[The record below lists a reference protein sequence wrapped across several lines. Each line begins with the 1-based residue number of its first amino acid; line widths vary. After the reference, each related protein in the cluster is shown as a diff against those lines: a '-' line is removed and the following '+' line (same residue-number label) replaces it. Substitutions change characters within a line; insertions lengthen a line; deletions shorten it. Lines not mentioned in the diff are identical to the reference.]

1 VYLHTAI
8 MHVYQQFKALQQAAV
23 QKPAAK
29 LKKRDF
35 CCVGS
40 RGFPCASP
48 HLPHKGLGM
57 CRNCHQSSW
66 YESKQS
72 AALANAEQVTPPDQA
87 TLRRWY
93 AECGNNASKAAKKY
107 LPIAGTLATFTKRI
121 LRAVKNAS

>member
-1 VYLHTAI
+1 
-8 MHVYQQFKALQQAAV
+8 MNVYQRFNALQQAAV

-40 RGFPCASP
+40 RGFPCAST

-57 CRNCHQSSW
+57 CRNCYQSHW
-66 YESKQS
+66 YGTLS
-72 AALANAEQVTPPDQA
+72 AATANADQEPAMDQA

>member
-1 VYLHTAI
+1 
-8 MHVYQQFKALQQAAV
+8 MNVYQQFKALQQAAV

-35 CCVGS
+35 CCAGS

-48 HLPHKGLGM
+48 HLAHKGLGM
-57 CRNCHQSSW
+57 CRNCFQSSW
-66 YESKQS
+66 YERTLS
-72 AALANAEQVTPPDQA
+72 AALATAEQEPPADQA

-93 AECGNNASKAAKKY
+93 AECGNNASKAAKLH